1 MTRHPRRDLNQR
13 MGSWAMTDDHG
24 EMDLQEFQSLARDWT
39 KWRETFERSD
49 AALRDQ
55 QPMARQLPT
64 MRALSRFRPM
74 WELAVSSAAYSILK
88 RPAFLASPKR
98 TDLSMVSDALT
109 TLPGRRA
116 LPGFDL
122 MATEVS
128 TLPYGALVRS
138 VPDSRQPCGTTNCSQ
153 PRRSS
158 GHSIAW
164 IAIRKG
170 EPPFWRVS
178 GGDEE
183 KS

>member
-1 MTRHPRRDLNQR
+1 
-13 MGSWAMTDDHG
+13 MTDVHG
-24 EMDLQEFQSLARDWT
+24 EMDLQEFQLLARDWT

-74 WELAVSSAAYSILK
+74 WELAVSSAAYSILT

-138 VPDSRQPCGTTNCSQ
+138 VPRFAAALRDDQLLSATSFVRTLYCMERYPEGGAAFLLCL
-153 PRRSS
+153 RS
-158 GHSIAW
+158 G
-164 IAIRKG
+164 
-170 EPPFWRVS
+170 
-178 GGDEE
+178 
-183 KS
+183 